1 MRAINLGSVSNP
13 VTSDRRATYVLISS
27 DRDGH
32 RVEHRRVGY
41 DHEAVIARVFA
52 TGHPAAEF
60 IAGFQGVN
68 KP

>member
-1 MRAINLGSVSNP
+1 MRAINLGCVSNP
-13 VTSDRRATYVLISS
+13 LTSDRRATYVVISA
-27 DRDGH
+27 DRHGH

-52 TGHPAAEF
+52 ADHPAAEF
-60 IAGFQGVN
+60 IAGFQGAN